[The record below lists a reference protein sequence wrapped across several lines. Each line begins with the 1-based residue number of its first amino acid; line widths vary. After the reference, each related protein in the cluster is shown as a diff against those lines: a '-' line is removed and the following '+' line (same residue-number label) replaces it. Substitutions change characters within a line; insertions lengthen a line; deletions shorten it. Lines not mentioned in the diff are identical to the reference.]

1 MMFPVDHLAQQKS
14 FFNGE
19 MTHSVPWNSITESLL
34 MVKYVNFFIHWVWSA
49 HDWLAR
55 FRQAAAIL
63 GCSTSLGTVKVQSEG
78 CCGTAASW
86 PEVFT
91 HQLLWSITWLWFRLE
106 FVLSPLVC
114 RAIFILSGELDCDIF
129 LAGLFA
135 SWNMVHMIIWSYFNI
150 AIVKD
155 TILNREFLFCS
166 KWRVLVENLNF
177 IAISTCLIFF
187 HCNSFK
193 FGYLWLW

>member
-1 MMFPVDHLAQQKS
+1 MMFPVDHLARQRS

-34 MVKYVNFFIHWVWSA
+34 MVKYFNFFIHWVWSA

-55 FRQAAAIL
+55 FRQAAASL

-91 HQLLWSITWLWFRLE
+91 HHLLWSITWLWFRLSRV
-106 FVLSPLVC
+106 VLSPLVC
-114 RAIFILSGELDCDIF
+114 WAIIILFGELDCDIF

-135 SWNMVHMIIWSYFNI
+135 LWNMVHMIIILFYFNT

-155 TILNREFLFCS
+155 TISTWIILILYWLEVTCRKLQFYC
-166 KWRVLVENLNF
+166 
-177 IAISTCLIFF
+177 TCLIFF
-187 HCNSFK
+187 FIAIQ
-193 FGYLWLW
+193 FL